1 MSIMKSM
8 YEDLKTRKKYNTLLL
23 KYEMLEASYEKKV
36 IEYDQLKRKLIT
48 ARAVWEEQLRKQEEE
63 IIKLKKKKANKK

>member
-1 MSIMKSM
+1 MSIMKAM
-8 YEDLKTRKKYNTLLL
+8 YEDLKTRKKYNALLL

-36 IEYDQLKRKLIT
+36 IEYDQLRRKLIT

-63 IIKLKKKKANKK
+63 IIKLKKKKTNKK